1 MSNDHRGIDNLLR
14 GIENRIIGSLAGY
27 ANIAAVGQERFGHLD
42 AMDRLMTTVTIQ
54 VLEGV
59 DRGRVFRNLPMPLT
73 IGREEGNLLR
83 LNDERVSRFH
93 AKIQQDNG
101 DVILTDLESTNGTRV
116 NGNVVQI
123 RRLRMG
129 DCICVGRSLLLF
141 GSNEEIAAR
150 MASMSGSKQPQ
161 LGHAENES
169 FLSQEPAT
177 IQIEAVAPLMEN
189 DLDFDLNL
197 KDGITIDRDEMFIG
211 NRALPPLPK
220 KLSPAQAARIAEIL
234 DFLHRGLTLAT
245 ENISANDE
253 GNEVKLFYSDWQRI
267 VAVQMLLARYLRAIA
282 EPDSSEE

>member
-1 MSNDHRGIDNLLR
+1 MK
-14 GIENRIIGSLAGY
+14 
-27 ANIAAVGQERFGHLD
+27 
-42 AMDRLMTTVTIQ
+42 TVTLQ

-59 DRGRVFRNLPMPLT
+59 DRGRVFRNLPTPLT

-123 RRLRMG
+123 RRLRLG

-150 MASMSGSKQPQ
+150 MATMASATRPPGGGSSD
-161 LGHAENES
+161 LLAEG
-169 FLSQEPAT
+169 PAT
-177 IQIEAVAPLMEN
+177 IQAQSFSQQFEN

-197 KDGITIDRDEMFIG
+197 KDEITIAGGELFIG
-211 NRALPPLPK
+211 TRALPPLPQRMT
-220 KLSPAQAARIAEIL
+220 PAQAARLAEIL
-234 DFLHRGLTLAT
+234 DFLHRGLTQAT
-245 ENISANDE
+245 ENIRANDD
-253 GNEVKLFYSDWQRI
+253 GTEVKLSYSDWQKI
-267 VAVQMLLARYLRAIA
+267 LAVQMLLARYVRAVA
-282 EPDSSEE
+282 EPDSLDE